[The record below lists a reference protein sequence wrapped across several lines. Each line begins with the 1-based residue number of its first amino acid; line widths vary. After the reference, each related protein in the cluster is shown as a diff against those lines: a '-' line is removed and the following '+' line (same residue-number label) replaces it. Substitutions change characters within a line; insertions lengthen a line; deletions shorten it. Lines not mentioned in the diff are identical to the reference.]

1 VGGFEAGS
9 LSEEELIGA
18 DDSLSSACGVLWC
31 FNGNVS
37 SQLPRFVPA
46 NPLKP
51 GIASAG
57 AALAR
62 IANQAVVFI
71 VKLTW
76 LREDRKGV
84 ESKGRTKL
92 HAKASELESERA
104 KLASE

>member
-1 VGGFEAGS
+1 VKRNS
-9 LSEEELIGA
+9 LGLMTRCHRLA
-18 DDSLSSACGVLWC
+18 VYCDVLM
-31 FNGNVS
+31 
-37 SQLPRFVPA
+37 
-46 NPLKP
+46 
-51 GIASAG
+51 SAG

-76 LREDRKGV
+76 LREDKKGV